1 MSPIGIDSAAR
12 LSCSENE
19 EGGGRFLQSK
29 CLAVRDEVQAKHE
42 MVGKVAELV
51 AVNRDTDKVL

>member
-1 MSPIGIDSAAR
+1 MRVMISAAR
-12 LSCSENE
+12 LSCSGNE

-29 CLAVRDEVQAKHE
+29 YLAVRDKVQAKHE

-51 AVNRDTDKVL
+51 AVNTDTDKIL